1 MTIIAIHDAQGKKNL
16 CGPQARINF
25 FYLVHLRQTCP
36 SSWKDL
42 FGSKRGL
49 LIELSIS

>member
-25 FYLVHLRQTCP
+25 FHLVHIKQTDM

-42 FGSKRGL
+42 FGF
-49 LIELSIS
+49 

>member
-16 CGPQARINF
+16 CGPQARINVF
-25 FYLVHLRQTCP
+25 PLVHTKQTTL

-42 FGSKRGL
+42 FGF
-49 LIELSIS
+49 